1 MQSSDAT
8 TLYYV
13 WKQERSTPTGSVNMR
28 KQGTNQHL
36 FSLWIVGEINS
47 WFDVIDALLE
57 C

>member
-1 MQSSDAT
+1 MS
-8 TLYYV
+8 
-13 WKQERSTPTGSVNMR
+13 KQE
-28 KQGTNQHL
+28 TNQHL